1 MLRSFV
7 PEQFFLDSKQLVS
20 SIPPHGRSLKLLEP
34 ERRSTM
40 KSKLS
45 SLTCMAAILLL
56 APVCV
61 ADSNNQSKVLKQQ
74 ERYTLSLELEFS
86 KKQQNPLE
94 QAISVLFDV
103 GPNGYATG
111 FLVGNGL
118 VMTAYHVI
126 SGNLSTTKKVM
137 LGYKATDVLSVKV
150 FVDGCR
156 AKVIKVDKE
165 ADLALLE
172 MCRSSKLAKAPKFQT
187 APAKDDK
194 LFLIARPHGDKVV
207 SHGSFYGNYM
217 LGTQEYW
224 SVKIDSRDGFSGSPV
239 YNSNAEVVGV
249 FSGYDWSQKLA
260 LISPSIRAQKLL
272 EDYNATA
279 KP

>member
-1 MLRSFV
+1 
-7 PEQFFLDSKQLVS
+7 
-20 SIPPHGRSLKLLEP
+20 
-34 ERRSTM
+34 M
-40 KSKLS
+40 KSKLC
-45 SLTCMAAILLL
+45 SLTCIAAILLL
-56 APVCV
+56 APVCI
-61 ADSNNQSKVLKQQ
+61 ADNSSNRMLKQQ

-86 KKQQNPLE
+86 KKDQNPLE

-126 SGNLSTTKKVM
+126 SGNLSNTKKVM
-137 LGYKATDVLSVKV
+137 LGFKAADELSVKV

-172 MCRSSKLAKAPKFQT
+172 MCRNSKNAKAPVFQT
-187 APAKDDK
+187 APNKDDK

-217 LGTQEYW
+217 LGNQESW

-239 YNSNAEVVGV
+239 YNQNAEVVGV

-272 EDYNATA
+272 EDYNSTA

>member
-1 MLRSFV
+1 MN
-7 PEQFFLDSKQLVS
+7 
-20 SIPPHGRSLKLLEP
+20 
-34 ERRSTM
+34 
-40 KSKLS
+40 SKLC
-45 SLTCMAAILLL
+45 SLTCIAALLLL
-56 APVCV
+56 APVSL
-61 ADSNNQSKVLKQQ
+61 ADGKSSNQVLKQQ

-86 KKQQNPLE
+86 KKEQNPLE

-137 LGYKATDVLSVKV
+137 LGFKASDELAVKV

-172 MCRSSKLAKAPKFQT
+172 MCRNSKNAKAPVFQT
-187 APAKDDK
+187 APSKDDK

-217 LGTQEYW
+217 LGNQEYW

-260 LISPSIRAQKLL
+260 LISPSTRAQKLL

>member
-1 MLRSFV
+1 
-7 PEQFFLDSKQLVS
+7 
-20 SIPPHGRSLKLLEP
+20 
-34 ERRSTM
+34 M
-40 KSKLS
+40 KSKLC
-45 SLTCMAAILLL
+45 SLTCMAALVILLL

-61 ADSNNQSKVLKQQ
+61 ADKSSKRMLKQQ
-74 ERYTLSLELEFS
+74 ERYTLSLELEFT

-137 LGYKATDVLSVKV
+137 LGFKANDELAVKV
-150 FVDGCR
+150 FVAGCR
-156 AKVIKVDKE
+156 AKVIKVDKD

-172 MCRSSKLAKAPKFQT
+172 MCRNSKTANAPKFQT
-187 APAKDDK
+187 APSKDDK

-217 LGTQEYW
+217 LGDQEYW

-272 EDYNATA
+272 EEYNEESTA
-279 KP
+279 SEKP

>member
-1 MLRSFV
+1 
-7 PEQFFLDSKQLVS
+7 
-20 SIPPHGRSLKLLEP
+20 
-34 ERRSTM
+34 M
-40 KSKLS
+40 KSKLC
-45 SLTCMAAILLL
+45 SLTCMAAILML

-61 ADSNNQSKVLKQQ
+61 ADSNKGQNRLLKQQ

-86 KKQQNPLE
+86 KKEQNPLE

-126 SGNLSTTKKVM
+126 SGNLSSTKKVM
-137 LGYKATDVLSVKV
+137 LGFKPSDELSVKV

-156 AKVIKVDKE
+156 AKVIRVDKE

-172 MCRSSKLAKAPKFQT
+172 MCRNSKSAKAPKFQT
-187 APAKDDK
+187 SPVKDDK
-194 LFLIARPHGDKVV
+194 LFLIARPHGDKIV
-207 SHGSFYGNYM
+207 SHGSFYGNYK
-217 LGTQEYW
+217 LGEQEYW

-239 YNSNAEVVGV
+239 YNANAEVVGV

-260 LISPSIRAQKLL
+260 LISPSTRAQKLL
-272 EDYNATA
+272 DAYHEELNA
-279 KP
+279 KPTQP

>member
-1 MLRSFV
+1 
-7 PEQFFLDSKQLVS
+7 
-20 SIPPHGRSLKLLEP
+20 
-34 ERRSTM
+34 M
-40 KSKLS
+40 KSKLC
-45 SLTCMAAILLL
+45 SLTCMAALLLL

-61 ADSNNQSKVLKQQ
+61 ADSKSSSNRMLKQQ

-86 KKQQNPLE
+86 KKEQNPLE

-137 LGYKATDVLSVKV
+137 LGFKATDQLSVKV

-172 MCRSSKLAKAPKFQT
+172 MCRGSKNAKAPVFQT
-187 APAKDDK
+187 APSKDDK

-207 SHGSFYGNYM
+207 THGSFYGNYM
-217 LGTQEYW
+217 LGNQEYW

-260 LISPSIRAQKLL
+260 LISPSTRAQKLL
-272 EDYNATA
+272 EDYQASN
-279 KP
+279 P

>member
-1 MLRSFV
+1 
-7 PEQFFLDSKQLVS
+7 
-20 SIPPHGRSLKLLEP
+20 
-34 ERRSTM
+34 M
-40 KSKLS
+40 KSKVR
-45 SLTCMAAILLL
+45 SLTCMAALVTLVFP
-56 APVCV
+56 PVCF
-61 ADSNNQSKVLKQQ
+61 ADKSASRMLKQQ
-74 ERYTLSLELEFS
+74 ERYTLSLELEFT
-86 KKQQNPLE
+86 KKEQNPLE
-94 QAISVLFDV
+94 HAISVLFDV

-126 SGNLSTTKKVM
+126 SGNLSSTKKVM
-137 LGYKATDVLSVKV
+137 LGFKPSDELNVKV

-156 AKVIKVDKE
+156 AKVLRVDKE

-172 MCRSSKLAKAPKFQT
+172 MCRNSKDAKAPKFQT
-187 APAKDDK
+187 APSKDDK

-217 LGTQEYW
+217 LGNQEYW

-260 LISPSIRAQKLL
+260 LISPSTRAQKLL
-272 EDYNATA
+272 EDYQASN
-279 KP
+279 P

>member
-1 MLRSFV
+1 
-7 PEQFFLDSKQLVS
+7 
-20 SIPPHGRSLKLLEP
+20 
-34 ERRSTM
+34 M
-40 KSKLS
+40 KSKLC

-61 ADSNNQSKVLKQQ
+61 ADSKSSSRMLKQQ
-74 ERYTLSLELEFS
+74 ERYTVSLELEFA
-86 KKQQNPLE
+86 KKEKNPLE
-94 QAISVLFDV
+94 TAIGVLFDV

-126 SGNLSTTKKVM
+126 SGNLSSTKKVM
-137 LGYKATDVLSVKV
+137 LGFKANDELAVKV

-156 AKVIKVDKE
+156 AKVIRVDKE

-172 MCRSSKLAKAPKFQT
+172 MCRSSKNAKPPRFQT
-187 APAKDDK
+187 APVKDDK

-217 LGTQEYW
+217 LGDQEYW

-272 EDYNATA
+272 DDYNATA

>member
-1 MLRSFV
+1 MKKLCS
-7 PEQFFLDSKQLVS
+7 LSCIAALVT
-20 SIPPHGRSLKLLEP
+20 LV
-34 ERRSTM
+34 
-40 KSKLS
+40 
-45 SLTCMAAILLL
+45 L
-56 APVCV
+56 APVCL
-61 ADSNNQSKVLKQQ
+61 ADKNKNAKVLMKQQ
-74 ERYTLSLELEFS
+74 ERYTLSLELEFT
-86 KKQQNPLE
+86 KKEQNPLE
-94 QAISVLFDV
+94 HAISVLFDV

-126 SGNLSTTKKVM
+126 SGNLSSTKKVM
-137 LGYKATDVLSVKV
+137 LGFKASDELAVKV

-172 MCRSSKLAKAPKFQT
+172 MCRNSKSAKAPRFQT
-187 APAKDDK
+187 APVKDDK
-194 LFLIARPHGDKVV
+194 LFLIARPHGDKIV

-217 LGTQEYW
+217 LGNQEYW

-239 YNSNAEVVGV
+239 YNANAEVVGV

-260 LISPSIRAQKLL
+260 LISPSTRAQKLL
-272 EDYNATA
+272 EDYQADN
-279 KP
+279 P

>member
-1 MLRSFV
+1 
-7 PEQFFLDSKQLVS
+7 
-20 SIPPHGRSLKLLEP
+20 
-34 ERRSTM
+34 M
-40 KSKLS
+40 KSKLC
-45 SLTCMAAILLL
+45 SLTCIAVFLLL
-56 APVCV
+56 TPVCL
-61 ADSNNQSKVLKQQ
+61 ADKNRSKMLKQQ

-111 FLVGNGL
+111 FLVGDGL

-126 SGNLSTTKKVM
+126 SGNLSNTKKVM
-137 LGYKATDVLSVKV
+137 LGFKASDELTVKV
-150 FVDGCR
+150 FIQGCK

-172 MCRSSKLAKAPKFQT
+172 MCRGSKAKAPVFQT
-187 APAKDDK
+187 APNKDDK
-194 LFLIARPHGDKVV
+194 LFLIARPHGDKIV
-207 SHGSFYGNYM
+207 SHGSFIGNYM
-217 LGTQEYW
+217 LGNQEYW

-239 YNSNAEVVGV
+239 YNANAEVVGV

-272 EDYNATA
+272 EDYNATV

>member
-1 MLRSFV
+1 MKR
-7 PEQFFLDSKQLVS
+7 KLVS
-20 SIPPHGRSLKLLEP
+20 
-34 ERRSTM
+34 
-40 KSKLS
+40 
-45 SLTCMAAILLL
+45 LTSMALVILLL
-56 APVCV
+56 TPICL
-61 ADSNNQSKVLKQQ
+61 ADSNSRILKQQ
-74 ERYTLSLELEFS
+74 ERYTLSLELEFT
-86 KKQQNPLE
+86 KKEQNPLE
-94 QAISVLFDV
+94 HAISVLFDV

-126 SGNLSTTKKVM
+126 SGNLSSTKKVM
-137 LGYKATDVLSVKV
+137 LGFRTDDELSVKV
-150 FVDGCR
+150 YVEGCR

-172 MCRSSKLAKAPKFQT
+172 MCRSSKETKTPTFQT
-187 APAKDDK
+187 APTKDDK
-194 LFLIARPHGDKVV
+194 LVLIARPHGDKVV

-239 YNSNAEVVGV
+239 YNSKAEVVGV

-272 EDYNATA
+272 EDYNSNP

>member
-1 MLRSFV
+1 
-7 PEQFFLDSKQLVS
+7 
-20 SIPPHGRSLKLLEP
+20 
-34 ERRSTM
+34 M
-40 KSKLS
+40 KSKLC

-61 ADSNNQSKVLKQQ
+61 ADSNKGQNRLLKQQ
-74 ERYTLSLELEFS
+74 ERYTLSLELEFT
-86 KKQQNPLE
+86 KKEQNPLE

-137 LGYKATDVLSVKV
+137 LGFKATDDLSVKV

-172 MCRSSKLAKAPKFQT
+172 MCRGSKAAKAPKFQT
-187 APAKDDK
+187 APNKDDK

-239 YNSNAEVVGV
+239 YNSEAEVVGV

>member
-1 MLRSFV
+1 
-7 PEQFFLDSKQLVS
+7 
-20 SIPPHGRSLKLLEP
+20 
-34 ERRSTM
+34 M
-40 KSKLS
+40 KSKLC
-45 SLTCMAAILLL
+45 SLTCMAALVILPL
-56 APVCV
+56 ASVSG
-61 ADSNNQSKVLKQQ
+61 ADKNSNKMLKQQ
-74 ERYTLSLELEFS
+74 ERYTLSLELEFT
-86 KKQQNPLE
+86 KKEQNPLE

-111 FLVGNGL
+111 FLVGDGI

-137 LGYKATDVLSVKV
+137 LGFKANDQLSVKV

-165 ADLALLE
+165 ADLALLG
-172 MCRSSKLAKAPKFQT
+172 MCNGSKSAKAPKFQT
-187 APAKDDK
+187 APVKDDK

-217 LGTQEYW
+217 LGNQEYW

-239 YNSNAEVVGV
+239 YNQNAEVVGV

-272 EDYNATA
+272 DDYNSTVHL
-279 KP
+279 KPHKSD

>member
-1 MLRSFV
+1 
-7 PEQFFLDSKQLVS
+7 
-20 SIPPHGRSLKLLEP
+20 
-34 ERRSTM
+34 M
-40 KSKLS
+40 KSKLC
-45 SLTCMAAILLL
+45 SLTCIAAILLL
-56 APVCV
+56 APVCI
-61 ADSNNQSKVLKQQ
+61 ADKTADRMLKQQ
-74 ERYTLSLELEFS
+74 ERYTLSLELEFF
-86 KKQQNPLE
+86 KKDQNPLE

-111 FLVGNGL
+111 FLVGKGL

-126 SGNLSTTKKVM
+126 SGNLSSTKKVM
-137 LGYKATDVLSVKV
+137 LGFKAADELSVKV

-156 AKVIKVDKE
+156 AKVIRVDKE

-172 MCRSSKLAKAPKFQT
+172 ICRNSKSAKAPVFQT
-187 APAKDDK
+187 APNKDDK

-217 LGTQEYW
+217 LGNQEYW

-239 YNSNAEVVGV
+239 YNQNAEVVGV

-272 EDYNATA
+272 EEYNSTA

>member
-1 MLRSFV
+1 MN
-7 PEQFFLDSKQLVS
+7 
-20 SIPPHGRSLKLLEP
+20 
-34 ERRSTM
+34 
-40 KSKLS
+40 SKLC
-45 SLTCMAAILLL
+45 SLTCIAALLLL
-56 APVCV
+56 APVSL
-61 ADSNNQSKVLKQQ
+61 ADSKSSNRVLKQQ

-86 KKQQNPLE
+86 KKEQNPLE

-137 LGYKATDVLSVKV
+137 LGFKASDELAVKV

-172 MCRSSKLAKAPKFQT
+172 MCRNSKSAKAPVFQT
-187 APAKDDK
+187 APSKDDK

-217 LGTQEYW
+217 LGNQEYW

-260 LISPSIRAQKLL
+260 LISPSTRAQKLL

>member
-1 MLRSFV
+1 
-7 PEQFFLDSKQLVS
+7 
-20 SIPPHGRSLKLLEP
+20 
-34 ERRSTM
+34 M
-40 KSKLS
+40 KSKLC
-45 SLTCMAAILLL
+45 SLTCMAAFVTLLL

-61 ADSNNQSKVLKQQ
+61 ADNSSSRMLKQQ

-86 KKQQNPLE
+86 KKNQNPLE
-94 QAISVLFDV
+94 HAISVLFDV

-126 SGNLSTTKKVM
+126 SGNLSATKKVM
-137 LGYKATDVLSVKV
+137 LGYKANDELSVKV
-150 FVDGCR
+150 YVEGCR
-156 AKVIKVDKE
+156 AKVIKVDKDS
-165 ADLALLE
+165 DLALLE

-187 APAKDDK
+187 APDKGDK
-194 LFLIARPHGDKVV
+194 LFLIARPHGDRIV

-217 LGTQEYW
+217 LGNQEYW

-239 YNSNAEVVGV
+239 YNSQAEVVGV

-272 EDYNATA
+272 EDYNSNP

>member
-1 MLRSFV
+1 
-7 PEQFFLDSKQLVS
+7 
-20 SIPPHGRSLKLLEP
+20 
-34 ERRSTM
+34 M
-40 KSKLS
+40 KSKLC

-56 APVCV
+56 ASVCV
-61 ADSNNQSKVLKQQ
+61 ADSKSSSRMLKQQ
-74 ERYTLSLELEFS
+74 ERYTVSLELEFA
-86 KKQQNPLE
+86 KKEKNPLE
-94 QAISVLFDV
+94 TAIGVLFDV

-126 SGNLSTTKKVM
+126 SGNLSSTKKVM
-137 LGYKATDVLSVKV
+137 LGFRANDELAVKV

-156 AKVIKVDKE
+156 AKVIRVDKE

-172 MCRSSKLAKAPKFQT
+172 MCRSSKNAKPPRFQT
-187 APAKDDK
+187 APVKDDK

-217 LGTQEYW
+217 LGDQEYW

-272 EDYNATA
+272 DDYNAT

>member
-1 MLRSFV
+1 
-7 PEQFFLDSKQLVS
+7 
-20 SIPPHGRSLKLLEP
+20 
-34 ERRSTM
+34 M
-40 KSKLS
+40 KSKLC
-45 SLTCMAAILLL
+45 SLTCIAALVMLML
-56 APVCV
+56 APVSA
-61 ADSNNQSKVLKQQ
+61 ADSKSASRMLKQQ

-86 KKQQNPLE
+86 KKEQNPLE

-126 SGNLSTTKKVM
+126 SGNLSATKKVM
-137 LGYKATDVLSVKV
+137 LGFKANDELSVKV

-156 AKVIKVDKE
+156 AKVMKVDKE

-172 MCRSSKLAKAPKFQT
+172 MCRSSKNAKAPVFQT
-187 APAKDDK
+187 APVKDDK

-217 LGTQEYW
+217 LGNQEYW

-272 EDYNATA
+272 EDYNSTA

>member
-1 MLRSFV
+1 
-7 PEQFFLDSKQLVS
+7 
-20 SIPPHGRSLKLLEP
+20 
-34 ERRSTM
+34 M
-40 KSKLS
+40 KSKLAG
-45 SLTCMAAILLL
+45 LTCMALVVLLL
-56 APVCV
+56 TPVCL
-61 ADSNNQSKVLKQQ
+61 ADNNSKRMLKQQ
-74 ERYTLSLELEFS
+74 ERYTLSLELEFT
-86 KKQQNPLE
+86 KKDQNPLE
-94 QAISVLFDV
+94 HAISVLFDV

-126 SGNLSTTKKVM
+126 SGNLSSTKKVM
-137 LGYKATDVLSVKV
+137 LGFKANEELSVKV

-156 AKVIKVDKE
+156 ARVIKVDKE

-172 MCRSSKLAKAPKFQT
+172 MCRNSKLAKAPKFQT
-187 APAKDDK
+187 APNKDDK

-207 SHGSFYGNYM
+207 SHGSFYGNYK
-217 LGTQEYW
+217 LGDQEYW

-260 LISPSIRAQKLL
+260 LISPSTRAQKLL
-272 EDYNATA
+272 EDYQASN
-279 KP
+279 P

>member
-1 MLRSFV
+1 MKRKICSLACMV
-7 PEQFFLDSKQLVS
+7 LVTFLFTPKC
-20 SIPPHGRSLKLLEP
+20 IAENNKPGKL
-34 ERRSTM
+34 
-40 KSKLS
+40 
-45 SLTCMAAILLL
+45 
-56 APVCV
+56 
-61 ADSNNQSKVLKQQ
+61 LKQQ
-74 ERYTLSLELEFS
+74 ERLTVSLELEFT
-86 KKQQNPLE
+86 KKDQNALE
-94 QAISVLFDV
+94 HAISVLFDV

-111 FLVGNGL
+111 FLVGSGL

-126 SGNLSTTKKVM
+126 SGNLSNTKKVM
-137 LGYKATDVLSVKV
+137 LGFRPKDELSVKV
-150 FVDGCR
+150 FIDGCR

-165 ADLALLE
+165 SDLALLE
-172 MCRSSKLAKAPKFQT
+172 MCKSKTAKAPKFAT
-187 APAKDDK
+187 SPTKDDK

-207 SHGSFYGNYM
+207 THGSFYGNYM
-217 LGTQEYW
+217 LGNQEYW

-239 YNSNAEVVGV
+239 YNADAEVVGV

>member
-1 MLRSFV
+1 
-7 PEQFFLDSKQLVS
+7 
-20 SIPPHGRSLKLLEP
+20 
-34 ERRSTM
+34 M
-40 KSKLS
+40 KSKLC
-45 SLTCMAAILLL
+45 SLSCMAALVIVLL
-56 APVCV
+56 APVSA
-61 ADSNNQSKVLKQQ
+61 ADKGSSKILKQQ

-111 FLVGNGL
+111 FLVGDGL

-137 LGYKATDVLSVKV
+137 LGFKATDELSVKV

-156 AKVIKVDKE
+156 AKVIRVDKE

-172 MCRSSKLAKAPKFQT
+172 MCRNSKNAKAPVFQT
-187 APAKDDK
+187 APNKDDK
-194 LFLIARPHGDKVV
+194 LFLIARPHGDKIV

-217 LGTQEYW
+217 LGNQEYW
-224 SVKIDSRDGFSGSPV
+224 SFKIDSRDGFSGSPV

-272 EDYNATA
+272 EDYNAST

>member
-1 MLRSFV
+1 
-7 PEQFFLDSKQLVS
+7 
-20 SIPPHGRSLKLLEP
+20 
-34 ERRSTM
+34 M
-40 KSKLS
+40 KSKLC
-45 SLTCMAAILLL
+45 SLTCIAALLML
-56 APVCV
+56 APVCL
-61 ADSNNQSKVLKQQ
+61 ADSKSPNRMLKQQ

-86 KKQQNPLE
+86 KKEQNPLE

-137 LGYKATDVLSVKV
+137 LGFKATDELAVKV

-172 MCRSSKLAKAPKFQT
+172 MCRNSKNAKPPVFQT
-187 APAKDDK
+187 APVKDDK

-217 LGTQEYW
+217 LGNQEYW

-239 YNSNAEVVGV
+239 YNSKAEVVGV

-272 EDYNATA
+272 EEYNATA

>member
-1 MLRSFV
+1 MKKLC
-7 PEQFFLDSKQLVS
+7 
-20 SIPPHGRSLKLLEP
+20 SL
-34 ERRSTM
+34 S
-40 KSKLS
+40 
-45 SLTCMAAILLL
+45 CMAALVTLML
-56 APVCV
+56 APVCF
-61 ADSNNQSKVLKQQ
+61 ADKNKNKVLKQQ
-74 ERYTLSLELEFS
+74 ERYTLSLELEFT
-86 KKQQNPLE
+86 KKEQNPLE
-94 QAISVLFDV
+94 HAISVLFDV

-137 LGYKATDVLSVKV
+137 LGFKASDELAVKV
-150 FVDGCR
+150 YVDGCR

-172 MCRSSKLAKAPKFQT
+172 MCRNSKSAKAPKFQT
-187 APAKDDK
+187 APNKDDK

-217 LGTQEYW
+217 LGNQEYW

-260 LISPSIRAQKLL
+260 LISPSTRAQKLL
-272 EDYNATA
+272 EDYQAN
-279 KP
+279 PNP

>member
-1 MLRSFV
+1 MKKLC
-7 PEQFFLDSKQLVS
+7 
-20 SIPPHGRSLKLLEP
+20 SL
-34 ERRSTM
+34 S
-40 KSKLS
+40 
-45 SLTCMAAILLL
+45 CMAALLTL
-56 APVCV
+56 MFAPACLGE
-61 ADSNNQSKVLKQQ
+61 SNATKVLKQQ
-74 ERYTLSLELEFS
+74 ERYTLSLELEFT
-86 KKQQNPLE
+86 KKEQNPLE
-94 QAISVLFDV
+94 HAISVLFDV

-137 LGYKATDVLSVKV
+137 LGFKPSDELAVKV

-156 AKVIKVDKE
+156 AKVMKVDKE

-172 MCRSSKLAKAPKFQT
+172 MCRNSKTAKAPKFQT
-187 APAKDDK
+187 APVKDDK

-217 LGTQEYW
+217 LGNQEYW

-260 LISPSIRAQKLL
+260 LISPSTRAQKLL
-272 EDYNATA
+272 EEYQAN
-279 KP
+279 PNP

>member
-1 MLRSFV
+1 
-7 PEQFFLDSKQLVS
+7 
-20 SIPPHGRSLKLLEP
+20 
-34 ERRSTM
+34 M
-40 KSKLS
+40 KSKLC
-45 SLTCMAAILLL
+45 SLTCIAALVIVFL
-56 APVCV
+56 APVSA
-61 ADSNNQSKVLKQQ
+61 ADSKNASRMLKQQ

-86 KKQQNPLE
+86 KKEQNPLE

-126 SGNLSTTKKVM
+126 SGNLSATKKVM
-137 LGYKATDVLSVKV
+137 LGFKASDELSVKV
-150 FVDGCR
+150 YVDGCR
-156 AKVIKVDKE
+156 AKVMKVDKE

-172 MCRSSKLAKAPKFQT
+172 MCRGSKNTKAPKFQT
-187 APAKDDK
+187 APNKDDK

-217 LGTQEYW
+217 LGNQEYW

-272 EDYNATA
+272 EDYISTA

>member
-1 MLRSFV
+1 MNRKLAR
-7 PEQFFLDSKQLVS
+7 LTTMALV
-20 SIPPHGRSLKLLEP
+20 
-34 ERRSTM
+34 T
-40 KSKLS
+40 
-45 SLTCMAAILLL
+45 LLL
-56 APVCV
+56 TPLCLAEK
-61 ADSNNQSKVLKQQ
+61 STSRMLKQQ
-74 ERYTLSLELEFS
+74 ERYTLSLELEFT
-86 KKQQNPLE
+86 KKDQNAIE
-94 QAISVLFDV
+94 HAISVLFDV

-126 SGNLSTTKKVM
+126 SGNLSSTKKIM
-137 LGYKATDVLSVKV
+137 LGFRPEDELNVKV
-150 FVDGCR
+150 YIEGCR

-172 MCRSSKLAKAPKFQT
+172 MCRNSKDAKAPTFQT
-187 APAKDDK
+187 APTKDDK
-194 LFLIARPHGDKVV
+194 LVLIARPHGDKIIT
-207 SHGSFYGNYM
+207 HGSFYGNYM
-217 LGTQEYW
+217 LGNQEYW

-239 YNSNAEVVGV
+239 YNSKAEVVGV

-272 EDYNATA
+272 EDYHST

>member
-1 MLRSFV
+1 MKRKLWSFTS
-7 PEQFFLDSKQLVS
+7 LALVT
-20 SIPPHGRSLKLLEP
+20 I
-34 ERRSTM
+34 
-40 KSKLS
+40 
-45 SLTCMAAILLL
+45 LL

-61 ADSNNQSKVLKQQ
+61 ADNRPTKSVKQQ
-74 ERYTLSLELEFS
+74 ERYTVSLELEFT
-86 KKQQNPLE
+86 KKDRNALE
-94 QAISVLFDV
+94 HAISVLFDV

-111 FLVGNGL
+111 FMVGSGL

-126 SGNLSTTKKVM
+126 SGNLSNTKKVM
-137 LGYKATDVLSVKV
+137 LGFRPSDELNVKV
-150 FVDGCR
+150 FIDGCR
-156 AKVIKVDKE
+156 AKVIKIDKE

-172 MCRSSKLAKAPKFQT
+172 MCKSKSGRAPRFQT
-187 APAKDDK
+187 SPEKDDK

-207 SHGSFYGNYM
+207 THGIFYGNYM
-217 LGTQEYW
+217 LGNQEYW

-239 YNSNAEVVGV
+239 YNSDAEVVGV

-272 EDYNATA
+272 EEYLATP

>member
-1 MLRSFV
+1 
-7 PEQFFLDSKQLVS
+7 
-20 SIPPHGRSLKLLEP
+20 
-34 ERRSTM
+34 
-40 KSKLS
+40 
-45 SLTCMAAILLL
+45 MAALVTLVFP
-56 APVCV
+56 PVCF
-61 ADSNNQSKVLKQQ
+61 ADKSASRMLKQQ
-74 ERYTLSLELEFS
+74 ERYTLSLELEFT
-86 KKQQNPLE
+86 KKEQNPLE
-94 QAISVLFDV
+94 HAISVLFDV

-137 LGYKATDVLSVKV
+137 LGFKANDELNVKV

-172 MCRSSKLAKAPKFQT
+172 MCRNSKTAKAPKFQT
-187 APAKDDK
+187 APARDDK

-260 LISPSIRAQKLL
+260 LISPSTRAQKLL
-272 EDYNATA
+272 DEYLAEN
-279 KP
+279 P

>member
-1 MLRSFV
+1 MNRKLAR
-7 PEQFFLDSKQLVS
+7 LTTMALVTV
-20 SIPPHGRSLKLLEP
+20 LLTP
-34 ERRSTM
+34 
-40 KSKLS
+40 L
-45 SLTCMAAILLL
+45 
-56 APVCV
+56 CV
-61 ADSNNQSKVLKQQ
+61 AETSTSRMLKQQ
-74 ERYTLSLELEFS
+74 ERYTLSLELEFT
-86 KKQQNPLE
+86 KKDQNAIE
-94 QAISVLFDV
+94 HAISVLFDV

-126 SGNLSTTKKVM
+126 SGNLSNTKKIM
-137 LGYKATDVLSVKV
+137 LGFRPEDELNVKV
-150 FVDGCR
+150 FIEGCR

-172 MCRSSKLAKAPKFQT
+172 MCRNSREAKAPTFQT
-187 APAKDDK
+187 SPTKDDK
-194 LFLIARPHGDKVV
+194 LVLIARPHGDKVI

-239 YNSNAEVVGV
+239 YNSKAEVVGV

-272 EDYNATA
+272 EDYRST